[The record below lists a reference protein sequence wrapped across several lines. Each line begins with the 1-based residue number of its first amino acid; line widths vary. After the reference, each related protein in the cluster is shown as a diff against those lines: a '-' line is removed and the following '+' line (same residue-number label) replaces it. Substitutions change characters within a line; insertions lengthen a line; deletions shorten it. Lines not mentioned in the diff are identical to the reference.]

1 MNKDL
6 LELLAL
12 QNKIMKETAK
22 QISILYVLDVILV
35 IIITVHVIFG

>member
-6 LELLAL
+6 
-12 QNKIMKETAK
+12 MKETAK

-35 IIITVHVIFG
+35 IIIAVHVIFD

>member
-6 LELLAL
+6 LELLTL

-35 IIITVHVIFG
+35 IIIAVHVIFG